1 MKYVENSM
9 KQLIKLEITALNDF
23 IKVIEQLSDEM
34 DSDIGS
40 TIDLRTL
47 YEDTIQ
53 YKEELKTYL

>member
-23 IKVIEQLSDEM
+23 IKVIEELSNEM